1 MNEFQGFPSGGRVE
15 YTSIPNAF
23 FSSLLPQITD
33 VAELKTTLHIIAALY
48 VKKGAPRFVTYNEL
62 LGNVSLM
69 AGLKAL
75 SGQPEIALKNALKL
89 ASGRGTL
96 ICIPVSSALAGS
108 SQEEDIY
115 LLNTE
120 ADRAAAEK
128 IRNGDFKLDG
138 LKVREAA
145 PVPAEPLPDI
155 YTLYEQNI
163 GMLTPIIADELKD
176 AEKNYSADW
185 IRDAIKEAALHN
197 KRSIKYIL
205 KILENWSVEGR
216 SDGTY
221 QRDTKKSDP
230 DKYIKGKYGHIVQR

>member
-33 VAELKTTLHIIAALY
+33 MAELKTTLHILAVLY
-48 VKKGAPRFVTYNEL
+48 VKKGAPRFITYGEL

-75 SGQPEIALKNALKL
+75 GGQPEVALKNALKL

-96 ICIPVSSALAGS
+96 ICIPVSSALAGGG
-108 SQEEDIY
+108 QDEDIY

-120 ADRAAAEK
+120 VDRAAAEK
-128 IRNGDFKLDG
+128 IRNGELKLAG
-138 LKVREAA
+138 LKVREA
-145 PVPAEPLPDI
+145 VLVQEEPLPDI

-163 GMLTPIIADELKD
+163 GMLTPIIADELRD

-185 IRDAIKEAALHN
+185 IKDAIKEAALHN

-205 KILENWSVEGR
+205 KILETWSVEGR

>member
-23 FSSLLPQITD
+23 FSNLLPQITD
-33 VAELKTTLHIIAALY
+33 MAELKTTLHILSVLY
-48 VKKGAPRFVTYNEL
+48 VKKGAPRFVTYSEL

-69 AGLKAL
+69 AGLKSL
-75 SGQPEIALKNALKL
+75 GGQPEVALKSALKL
-89 ASGRGTL
+89 ASSRGTL
-96 ICIPVSSALAGS
+96 IGIPVSSALAADE
-108 SQEEDIY
+108 QIEDIY

-128 IRNGDFKLDG
+128 IRNGELKLAG
-138 LKVREAA
+138 LKVREAV
-145 PVPAEPLPDI
+145 PVQAEPLPDI

-163 GMLTPIIADELKD
+163 GMLTPIIADELRD
-176 AEKNYSADW
+176 AEKTYSADW

-221 QRDTKKSDP
+221 QPNTKKSDP